1 MSTISEGNVYPEGDI
16 LDINL
21 REDGTFEYDD
31 WPEQPPPNYTAGDV
45 VTTRKQARLS
55 PDDVK
60 ELLSIA
66 EQPDFQGAAETY
78 PYPGPGVPTD
88 VLERTVVTYIH
99 GGKMKQ
105 VLLDNYSPESPKA
118 AYPASLKKLLW
129 RVHELKVK
137 AAGKDYLYTY

>member
-1 MSTISEGNVYPEGDI
+1 MRPGVFITYLVVAVALSVACSSRPDSLKQEAESGEVVLRMSTISEGNVYPEGDI

-31 WPEQPPPNYTAGDV
+31 WPEQPPPNYTAGNV

-99 GGKMKQ
+99 GGKM
-105 VLLDNYSPESPKA
+105 
-118 AYPASLKKLLW
+118 
-129 RVHELKVK
+129 
-137 AAGKDYLYTY
+137 